1 MERLNQWLGLVAN
14 FGVVI
19 GIVFLAYE
27 MRLNTD
33 SMKSST
39 AAQSMAAWNE
49 IVLAAATNPD
59 LIAEQIAANREGI
72 RLDAGGLQISYF
84 AGSMLKSTEFNY
96 LEHARGN
103 LEQEQWDAYVYA
115 QRWFMTYNTFLLH
128 AWRMQRYTFASSF
141 REFMDDMIR
150 DICSKQECPEGGRP
164 EDWTELST

>member
-1 MERLNQWLGLVAN
+1 MPATARPARASRRPWAGWV
-14 FGVVI
+14 
-19 GIVFLAYE
+19 
-27 MRLNTD
+27 
-33 SMKSST
+33 SSRT
-39 AAQSMAAWNE
+39 SGAC
-49 IVLAAATNPD
+49 

-84 AGSMLKSTEFNY
+84 AGSMLKSTEFSY